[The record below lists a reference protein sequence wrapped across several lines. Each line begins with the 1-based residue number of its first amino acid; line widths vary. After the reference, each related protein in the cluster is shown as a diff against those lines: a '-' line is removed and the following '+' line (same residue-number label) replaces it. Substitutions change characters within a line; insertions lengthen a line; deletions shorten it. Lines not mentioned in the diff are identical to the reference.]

1 MTGSTK
7 NEEDFIGR
15 LTGVIEAN
23 LKNDQFGVNELARTM
38 GMERSTLHRKI
49 IKIANVSVSQFINQV
64 KLKYALRLLQ
74 ETSLSVSDVAFDSGF
89 HSVTYFSKCFHD
101 YYDFSPGEAKN
112 KTAERNLVIKK
123 TRIPEIRK
131 MGLAA
136 SLFVI
141 VILIFLFIFHER
153 INLNLFSNQPK
164 EPEKTVAVLP
174 IKDINQSEENEL
186 FLKGLQSEIISNL
199 GTIDFI
205 TVISQ
210 LKYPENSDFEPPIR
224 WAKKLKINYLI
235 EGTAQTING
244 NMKLRFLMTD
254 INSGK
259 IVWSA
264 LFDSDRTSEDPLVF
278 QNEIS
283 QIVRREVKAT
293 FLNQDIWAP
302 QTTSNIAANKSFQTA
317 SHYTN
322 LYTLNPESTAY
333 RQLAWQY
340 YLETIKH
347 DPNFPGP
354 YLRIGWIYHDLSM
367 TDDVFLSNRYLDTAL
382 IWYEKSEK
390 VHFNG
395 FAGTLLKSQTMSLK
409 GEFDEAL
416 RVAKKG
422 IDKIPHE
429 PAAYLHLAVVYASR
443 ENYSK
448 AVESLF
454 FALKLRENP
463 YSDIWTNRGLSNYFN
478 ATGFPEEAE
487 YFMHFVMNINK
498 DSVEFLTQ
506 KAWSLFCNGY
516 PEKAVDHLMNLYK
529 RDSTLMKVNQYLFVF
544 NFVLGNQKKVEKF
557 APKVEGMSNFGTF
570 QPNTKGVL
578 GWYYLHKGQNEK
590 ALSFINSEIKRNQD
604 LNTIGNYQSKNYSTS
619 HNLACLYATIGE
631 TEKALDFLKE
641 LTNKE
646 FCPVWYITSL
656 KMNPM
661 LETIRN
667 TPEFQEILNDLE
679 EKYQK
684 ENQLVVQLLQDTEKE
699 KYFLEHP

>member
-1 MTGSTK
+1 MTETSK
-7 NEEDFIGR
+7 NGEDFIGR
-15 LTGVIEAN
+15 LTEVIEAN
-23 LKNDQFGVNELARTM
+23 LKNDQFGVNELARKM

-49 IKIANVSVSQFINQV
+49 NKIANVSVSQLISQV
-64 KLKYALRLLQ
+64 KLKYAHELLQ
-74 ETSLSVSDVAFDSGF
+74 QTSLSISDVAYDSGF

-101 YYDFSPGEAKN
+101 YFGYSPGEAKN
-112 KTAERNLVIKK
+112 KSTELNPVTKE
-123 TRIPEIRK
+123 TEIPGKHKI
-131 MGLAA
+131 GIAVL
-136 SLFVI
+136 LFII
-141 VILIFLFIFHER
+141 VVLIFTFIFHER
-153 INLNLFSNQPK
+153 INLNLFSDQPN

-174 IKDINQSEENEL
+174 IKDISQTAENEL
-186 FLKGLQSEIISNL
+186 FFKGLQSEIISNL

-205 TVISQ
+205 DVISP
-210 LKYPENSDFEPPIR
+210 LKYPENSDLSPPVR

-244 NMKLRFLMTD
+244 NMKVRFLMT
-254 INSGK
+254 NVNTGK
-259 IVWSA
+259 IIWSA

-302 QTTSNIAANKSFQTA
+302 QTTSNLAANKSFQTA

-322 LYTLNPESTAY
+322 LYTLNPESTNY
-333 RQLAWQY
+333 RQLAWQH
-340 YLETIKH
+340 YLEAIKH

-354 YLRIGWIYHDLSM
+354 YLRIGWIYHDLSI

-429 PAAYLHLAVVYASR
+429 PAAYLHLAAVYACM

-448 AVESLF
+448 AIESLF
-454 FALKLRENP
+454 FALELREDP
-463 YSDIWTNRGLSNYFN
+463 YSEIWTNRGLSADFN

-516 PEKAVDHLMNLYK
+516 PEKAVDCLKKLYE
-529 RDSTLMKVNQYLFVF
+529 RDSTHNKVNQYLCIF
-544 NFVLGNQKKVEKF
+544 NFVLGNQKEVEKF
-557 APKVEGMSNFGTF
+557 APKVEGMHSFGTF

-578 GWYYLHKGQNEK
+578 GWYYLNKGQKEK

-679 EKYQK
+679 QKYQN
-684 ENQLVVQLLQDTEKE
+684 EHLLVVRLLQDTEKE